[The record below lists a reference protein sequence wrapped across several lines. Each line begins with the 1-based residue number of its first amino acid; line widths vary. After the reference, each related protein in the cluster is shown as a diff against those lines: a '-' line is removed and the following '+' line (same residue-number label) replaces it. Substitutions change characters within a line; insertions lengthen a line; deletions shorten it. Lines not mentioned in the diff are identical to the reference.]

1 MANSKSKKRRKWIIF
16 CVILLA
22 VGGLAAVAILRK
34 KEPVITVQAEKVTRR
49 NLTELVPAN
58 GRIQPVLQVKIS
70 PEVSGEIIELPVK
83 EGQNVKRGDLLVKI
97 KPDFYAAAVT
107 SSEAS
112 YNAALTDKTMTEANL
127 AKMEAE
133 YKRIEQLFLNKLV
146 SESDFVSA
154 KTSFDVA
161 KASLEGAVQRIA
173 MAVAALDRS
182 KEDLRKTTI
191 TSPLDGTITR
201 LNSRLGERVVG
212 TAMMAGTEIMT
223 ISDLNEMEAWVDIGE
238 MDVVLIALGQQAR
251 LEVDAFKD
259 RKFTGTVTEIANSSK
274 GQGMSMGGGQSQ
286 EATKFEVKIRIKDK
300 EAFRPGMS
308 VTAEVETRYR
318 TNVLT
323 VPIATVTTRPPKE
336 PAAAKNPAKGKAA
349 EPKGKAAEPKKKP
362 ESTNSPS
369 PAAKTNSPAPGATNA
384 PACATTNAPGGGTN
398 LAGASGAK
406 KPGEKPKPIEVVF
419 AIDGDRA
426 KMVPIKRGISDADY
440 TEITEGLKEGQQV
453 VSGGYKAISRDLAD
467 GKKVRVG
474 PAKGEAEKEKEKK

>member
-1 MANSKSKKRRKWIIF
+1 MANSKSKKRRKWIVF

-22 VGGLAAVAILRK
+22 VGGLAALAILRK
-34 KEPVITVQAEKVTRR
+34 KEPVITVQTEKVTRR

-83 EGQNVKRGDLLVKI
+83 EGQNVKRGDLLLKI
-97 KPDFYAAAVT
+97 KPDLYLAQVS

-112 YNAALTDKTMTEANL
+112 YNAALSDLTMAEVSLAQKEAD
-127 AKMEAE
+127 
-133 YKRIEQLFLNKLV
+133 YKRYESLFRAQLQSEEAFLLY
-146 SESDFVSA
+146 
-154 KTSFDVA
+154 KTSYETA
-161 KASLEGAVQRIA
+161 KAGLDSARHRIT
-173 MAVAALDRS
+173 MAKAALDRA

-212 TAMMAGTEIMT
+212 TAMMAGTEIMV

-238 MDVVLIALGQQAR
+238 MDVVLIAVGQQAR

-274 GQGMSMGGGQSQ
+274 SQGFGMGGGQSQ

-308 VTAEVETRYR
+308 VTAEIETRYR
-318 TNVLT
+318 ANVLT
-323 VPIATVTTRPPKE
+323 VPIAAVTTRPPKE
-336 PAAAKNPAKGKAA
+336 PNPAKNPAKGKAA
-349 EPKGKAAEPKKKP
+349 DPKRKP
-362 ESTNSPS
+362 GQTNSPS
-369 PAAKTNSPAPGATNA
+369 PVAKTNAPAPGATNA
-384 PACATTNAPGGGTN
+384 AAGATTNAPGGGTN
-398 LAGASGAK
+398 LADASAAK
-406 KPGEKPKPIEVVF
+406 KAGEKPKPIEVVF
-419 AIDGDRA
+419 AVDGDRA
-426 KMVPIKRGISDADY
+426 KMIPVKRGISDADY
-440 TEITEGLKEGQQV
+440 MEITEGLQDGQQV

-474 PAKGEAEKEKEKK
+474 PAKGEAKKEKL